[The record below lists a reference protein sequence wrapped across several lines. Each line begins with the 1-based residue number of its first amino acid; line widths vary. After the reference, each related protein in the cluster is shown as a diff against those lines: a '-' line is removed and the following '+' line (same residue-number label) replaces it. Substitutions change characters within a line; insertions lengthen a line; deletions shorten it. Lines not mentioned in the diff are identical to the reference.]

1 MFNRKFMGFILV
13 FFILIIALSAVSAGD
28 ASNET
33 DIGLELDESQDAVLE
48 ENGGSFTDIQRNI
61 TEAGDGDEIEIE
73 GTYIRDDG
81 VISIYKNITI
91 KGSQN
96 GAVLDGNNDSSSIFI
111 IKSNANVHLKNIVF
125 MNTNN
130 SLVISP
136 EVIFSWTT
144 AHL

>member
-1 MFNRKFMGFILV
+1 M
-13 FFILIIALSAVSAGD
+13 
-28 ASNET
+28 
-33 DIGLELDESQDAVLE
+33 DESQDVVLE